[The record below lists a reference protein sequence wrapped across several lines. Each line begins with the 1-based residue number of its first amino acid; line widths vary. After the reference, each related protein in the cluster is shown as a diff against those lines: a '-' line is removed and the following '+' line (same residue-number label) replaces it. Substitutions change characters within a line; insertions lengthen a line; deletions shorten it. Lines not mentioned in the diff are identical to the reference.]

1 MTIDEDH
8 QGRWLKLAVAL
19 QEKLGNPLMM
29 DDVLLFIG
37 IRESGLPPKTFTE
50 RDIINLKQIA
60 VSTILVP
67 ARYYELIWV
76 DDFGWPSFKEL
87 QRLPAMS
94 LAERDIFLQPYVLL
108 YAEKHRLIQ

>member
-1 MTIDEDH
+1 MIIEED
-8 QGRWLKLAVAL
+8 QQKRWLKLEAAL
-19 QEKLGNPLMM
+19 QERLGIQPDM
-29 DDVLLFIG
+29 DAILLFIG

-50 RDIINLKQIA
+50 TEKLNLRQIA

-87 QRLPAMS
+87 QRIPQMN
-94 LAERDIFLQPYVLL
+94 LAERDVFLQPYVLM
-108 YAEKHRLIQ
+108 YAEKQRII